1 MSTTIRPKSTVA
13 TFKLHSE
20 GTGVAQTVHLEGSQ
34 HLIHVD
40 AAPAFGGKDQNPSP
54 IAYALSALIS
64 CSQVT
69 AQLVARDLGVT
80 LDRFEFDIQADLD
93 TAVLVQGATEGN
105 PDFQTVSINAVVE
118 TDIADDLFE
127 KLRLETERR
136 CPIYQLFS
144 KSGVAI
150 VNRWS
155 RRPAIAH

>member
-1 MSTTIRPKSTVA
+1 MSTALRPKSTIA

-20 GTGVAQTVHLEGSQ
+20 GTGVAQTIQLDGSQ

-40 AAPAFGGKDQNPSP
+40 AAPAFGGKDAYPSP

-69 AQLVARDLGVT
+69 AQLVAKDLGAK

-93 TAVLVQGATEGN
+93 TAVLVEGATEGDAN
-105 PDFQTVSINAVVE
+105 FQNIVIQAIVD
-118 TDIADDLFE
+118 TDLSDERFE
-127 KLRLETERR
+127 ELRVETERR

-144 KSGVAI
+144 RSGVNIA
-150 VNRWS
+150 NHWS
-155 RRPAIAH
+155 IRRTAE